1 MGFPHPIHPR
11 ETPVLS
17 RHFGE
22 AEARS
27 YAGWVKRGGYRA
39 LEKALGMTRE
49 QAVAKVVHAEPFQR
63 CAIGP
68 ADS

>member
-1 MGFPHPIHPR
+1 MGFPHPIHPK

-27 YAGWVKRGGYRA
+27 YDGWVKRGGYRA
-39 LEKALGMTRE
+39 LEKALG
-49 QAVAKVVHAEPFQR
+49 
-63 CAIGP
+63 
-68 ADS
+68 